1 MRRLFLSL
9 AVLGCLPSMAWAEP
23 AYNQIGFT
31 VEARK
36 EVSNDQ
42 LRASLYVEESNLR
55 ADQVAE
61 KLNAAIKRALAES
74 RAYPLVRV
82 ASGGIQNWPV
92 YDKQQ
97 INGWR
102 GRAEIRLESE
112 APEQA
117 AELIGRLQKF
127 MAVGQVGFSVS
138 NAVRKRV
145 ENQLIPEALSLFKE
159 RARLVSR
166 ELGHS
171 QYRIVQAQVNLQ
183 GNQGAPVMYRKQAMM
198 AAAAESSPQFAPGE
212 SEVVVN
218 IDGRIEVGAKE

>member
-9 AVLGCLPSMAWAEP
+9 AVLGGLPSMAWAEP

-55 ADQVAE
+55 AEHVAE

-74 RAYPLVRV
+74 RAYPLVRA
-82 ASGGIQNWPV
+82 ASGGVQNWPV
-92 YDKQQ
+92 YEKQQ
-97 INGWR
+97 ISGWR

-127 MAVGQVGFSVS
+127 MAIGQVGFSVS
-138 NAVRKRV
+138 TAVRKQV

-183 GNQGAPVMYRKQAMM
+183 GNHGAPVMYRKQAMM
-198 AAAAESSPQFAPGE
+198 AAAESSPQFAPGE

>member
-9 AVLGCLPSMAWAEP
+9 AVLGGLPSMAWAEP

-55 ADQVAE
+55 AEHVAE
-61 KLNAAIKRALAES
+61 KLNVAIKRALAES
-74 RAYPLVRV
+74 RSYPLVRV

-92 YDKQQ
+92 YEKQQ
-97 INGWR
+97 ISGWR

-127 MAVGQVGFSVS
+127 MAIGQVGFSVS
-138 NAVRKRV
+138 NTVRKQV

-183 GNQGAPVMYRKQAMM
+183 GNHGAPVMYRKQAMM